1 MKLMSLFDGS
11 GGFPLAASLCG
22 IKPIYAAEVE
32 PYPIAVTKNRFPKM
46 KHLGDVSK
54 VKGGEI
60 EPVDII
66 TFGSPC
72 QDMSIAGKRAGLKH
86 ADMGDDETTRSGL
99 FLEAI
104 RIIKEMRE
112 ATNGVYPRYA
122 IWENVPG
129 AFSSNRG
136 EDFRTVLE
144 EFIRVKEKDAVMPD
158 VPKAGWPYADCYSGN
173 GWSLAYRVFD
183 AQYWGVPQRR
193 RRIYLVADFRGQRA
207 GEILLKPEGLRRN
220 SAQSGTQGQETA
232 RCAKNS
238 VGTAIGGVDRYNQ
251 SFLSGLAQTLRAS
264 GGGDCTPTVLAPVAV
279 YCHQGNGID
288 RAGKCLTAYSFDS
301 LSSNSMKSKNPHS
314 GCRAVEIAKTLD
326 TGYPDPSKNQGG
338 IAIVEKIIL
347 DDQGGQQISVRTDG
361 KSPTLRAEAH
371 GNVPCVINK
380 KTLVYDTRGNGAGET
395 VPTITGDHNN
405 RITDYTALCCEAV
418 VYDGANITSPLNKTN
433 PQAGDPCHTIS
444 TDSRNYIVYCL
455 QGNGIDRADTA
466 GCNGK
471 GVCEDKCY
479 TLNTIDRHAVCFPQQ
494 AYNKFI
500 QEDIG
505 ATLKASGGTY
515 GGGSENLVA
524 EQSFSPIRYIV
535 RRLTPTECARLQGFP
550 DWWGEI
556 PKKDNLT
563 DDEYA
568 FWLNVRNTYAKINNE
583 TTKEY
588 SKEQML
594 SWYNKLHSDSSEYK
608 MWGNGIALP
617 NALYVM
623 QGIAE
628 VERVTE

>member
-22 IKPIYAAEVE
+22 IEPVYAAEVE

-183 AQYWGVPQRR
+183 AKYWGVPQRR

-207 GEILLKPEGLRRN
+207 GEILFKREGLRGHT
-220 SAQSGTQGQETA
+220 AQSGTQGQEIA
-232 RCAKNS
+232 
-238 VGTAIGGVDRYNQ
+238 
-251 SFLSGLAQTLRAS
+251 
-264 GGGDCTPTVLAPVAV
+264 GDI
-279 YCHQGNGID
+279 GNGIKADD
-288 RAGKCLTAYSFDS
+288 RKRNCLTAYSFDS
-301 LSSNSMKSKNPHS
+301 LASNSMKSKNPFS
-314 GCRAVEIAKTLD
+314 GCRVVEVSKTLD
-326 TGYPDPSKNQGG
+326 TSTPDPSKNQGG
-338 IAIVEKIIL
+338 IAIVQCIVL
-347 DDQGGQQISVRTDG
+347 DDQGGQQINVRSDG
-361 KSPTLRAEAH
+361 KSPILRAEAH
-371 GNVPCVINK
+371 GNLPCVIQSAGFCPEPSA
-380 KTLVYDTRGNGAGET
+380 KTRGIGYEENISPTLRAGVTPGVVIVFDARGNGDGET
-395 VPTITGDHNN
+395 CPTITGDHNN
-405 RITDYTALCCEAV
+405 RVTDYTELCIEKM
-418 VYDGANITSPLNKTN
+418 P
-433 PQAGDPCHTIS
+433 
-444 TDSRNYIVYCL
+444 VYCL

-471 GVCEDKCY
+471 GWKEDTSY
-479 TLNTIDRHAVCFPQQ
+479 TLNTIDKPAVVCAQKSYTEF
-494 AYNKFI
+494 KD
-500 QEDIG
+500 ESTLS
-505 ATLKASGGTY
+505 TLKATGGSY
-515 GGGSENLVA
+515 GGGSENIVVKK
-524 EQSFSPIRYIV
+524 YIV

-550 DWWGEI
+550 SWWGIVNPVE
-556 PKKDNLT
+556 NLT
-563 DDEYA
+563 DEDYA
-568 FWLNVRNTYAKINNE
+568 FWLDVRNTYAEINGKA
-583 TTKEY
+583 TKEY
-588 SKEQML
+588 TREQML
-594 SWYNKLHSDSSEYK
+594 AWYNKLHSDSAEYK

-628 VERVTE
+628 VVGVHHSK